1 MPPRT
6 RSPGDRRR
14 DAPDDDRDRRVP
26 TRMRLL
32 RTDDLVDLQLAWFG
46 VALRTGDDGR
56 RLTTGD
62 DGGTLV
68 VTLPPQHLGEEAFPE
83 GPGVVTPTEQ
93 AGLRVAEP
101 SRLVYDLPA
110 GLDLTLSAAGVLAL
124 LPTLRLRTVPLA
136 TPAVTAAGSVR
147 PSAVGTLTAHGRL
160 LADHRSLLRTLIGDD
175 GAAAAS
181 MPHLS
186 ASAAS
191 VLAAARSARLVRGRL
206 PIDLDL
212 TPGPVVVGPL
222 LRGLPR
228 VPDDLETALEVPWRL
243 VVSPSAEHGAFRH
256 AVEPVVAP
264 DDPSRTELWRTTLTT
279 RVVDD
284 DGALLGHDDGA
295 AQRVVRAVWARDL
308 EPATPPQPFLSSL
321 DGPIRRAIVRMTAQ
335 TSEGVVPQPLQVRRL
350 ALSSLGAW
358 VNWRADW
365 ADTWQQ
371 YPRGRGTPPLLES
384 YTHQAA
390 MGRDTYVRVT
400 QPGFL
405 FPFGHRAVWVTV
417 TERKIAPDGPAVAYL
432 RQRHFIVLRE
442 QTRRYDGHDTPL
454 RQVTLSPTTTP
465 DLDRPPGL
473 PPTEIT
479 LDDVFVPQR
488 GGVPFLWEI
497 DAVDAAGDPVALA
510 APLLFVPAS
519 ALANVTD
526 ADITA
531 AYASISSIPADGQT
545 VSLALSASPGDTALE
560 TVALTFAGAVD
571 RDDVRSRPY
580 LTSARAVV
588 PAMRHLSPSSPT
600 VDVRYTQPYLDHEFG
615 GGNPAQMFLQLA
627 VQAPVDFSDGSDRAG
642 GFIEPNLQVRGLSRT
657 LGAVGEDGT
666 GPSGLGQGRF
676 DPEAFLAGAMPKLFG
691 LFSLLEILDA
701 AGLDLE
707 MAPDFV
713 TEALDAVSSITSEAQ
728 RLHDALD
735 GGLDRLVEDLATAA
749 HDGARAQVQQ
759 ALDQLEAAAAPML
772 TALTELL
779 DALAA
784 LVGDPAGAAAIVT
797 RVSAVVGGVAAVL
810 DAVAHP
816 MLPAAVR
823 AAVQRPAE
831 ALRAVAT
838 DPALDLLTTLAD
850 FADGVLSPSGSVT
863 ARYDWRPQIT
873 SWPGPGDDAVF
884 VATDPRGLSIGVEVR
899 AGAQGAPSADVVAEL
914 RSFALQLLPGEP
926 LMRMNFSRIG
936 FRVGTGRKPEVDVV
950 FDGMEFLG
958 VLGFIDTLR
967 EIIPFDG
974 FADPP
979 YVDVAPEGITAG
991 FDLALPNVALG
1002 VFSLENISLGADVRV
1017 PFLGDAVTV
1026 GFYFCRKD
1034 SPFRLTVL
1042 CVGGGGWVGLRA
1054 SPAGLVE
1061 LEMGL
1066 EAAAS
1071 LSIDLGVASGSVS
1084 IAVGVYLRLEGDAG
1098 SLTAYFR
1105 VRGEV
1110 DVLGLI
1116 SASITL
1122 ELTLTYDFPTGK
1134 LIGRASIV
1142 VEIEVLFFSA
1152 SVEVSCERKLAGS
1165 NGDPTLADIMPP
1177 GAGGEEAWATYCT
1190 AFAGGAA

>member
-1 MPPRT
+1 MPPRP
-6 RSPGDRRR
+6 RSPGT
-14 DAPDDDRDRRVP
+14 PV
-26 TRMRLL
+26 RMRLL
-32 RTDDLVDLQLAWFG
+32 RTDDLVDLHLSWFG
-46 VALRTGDDGR
+46 VTQRSDDDGAH
-56 RLTTGD
+56 LTTGA

-93 AGLRVAEP
+93 AGLRIAEP

-110 GLDLTLSAAGVLAL
+110 GLDLALSAAGVLAL

-136 TPAVTAAGSVR
+136 TPAAAGHR
-147 PSAVGTLTAHGRL
+147 PGGLDTVAGHGILTPHGRVV
-160 LADHRSLLRTLIGDD
+160 ADHRALLRTLIGGDD
-175 GAAAAS
+175 HVEAAAS

-191 VLAAARSARLVRGRL
+191 VLAAARSARLLRGAVMGGFV
-206 PIDLDL
+206 L
-212 TPGPVVVGPL
+212 TPDPSLVEPVR
-222 LRGLPR
+222 LRGIPR
-228 VPDDLETALEVPWRL
+228 VPGDLETALEVPWRL

-284 DGALLGHDDGA
+284 DGVLLGHDESA

-308 EPATPPQPFLSSL
+308 EPETPPQPFLSSL
-321 DGPIRRAIVRMTAQ
+321 DGPTRRAIVRMTAQ
-335 TSEGVVPQPLQVRRL
+335 TSEGVEPQPLQVRRL

-358 VNWRADW
+358 VDWRADW
-365 ADTWQQ
+365 GDTWED
-371 YPRGRGTPPLLES
+371 YPRGRGTPPPLES

-432 RQRHFIVLRE
+432 RQRYFIALRE
-442 QTRRYDGHDTPL
+442 RTRRYDRHDTPL

-465 DLDRPPGL
+465 DLDRPG
-473 PPTEIT
+473 PPVLEPTGME
-479 LDDVFVPQR
+479 LLHVFVPTR
-488 GGVPFLWEI
+488 NHVPFLWEI
-497 DAVDAAGDPVALA
+497 DALDAAGDPVALA
-510 APLLFVPAS
+510 APLLFVPAGR
-519 ALANVTD
+519 LPHLTDTQIAN
-526 ADITA
+526 
-531 AYASISSIPADGQT
+531 AYAPIASIPADGQT
-545 VSLALSASPGDTALE
+545 VSLARSASPGDTALE
-560 TVALTFAGAVD
+560 TVTLTFAGVVD

-588 PAMRHLSPSSPT
+588 PAMRHLAPSSPT
-600 VDVRYTQPYLDHEFG
+600 VDVRYTQPYLTHEFG
-615 GGNPAQMFLQLA
+615 GGNPAQMFVQLTT
-627 VQAPVDFSDGSDRAG
+627 QAPVDFSDGSDRAG
-642 GFIEPNLQVRGLSRT
+642 GFVEPNLQVRGLSRT

-666 GPSGLGQGRF
+666 GPNGLSQGRF
-676 DPEAFLAGAMPKLFG
+676 DPQAFLAGAMPKLFG
-691 LFSLLEILDA
+691 LFSLLEILDLDP
-701 AGLDLE
+701 LDLE

-735 GGLDRLVEDLATAA
+735 GGLDRLVNDLATAA

-759 ALDQLEAAAAPML
+759 ALDQLEAEAAPML
-772 TALTELL
+772 AALTELL

-784 LVGDPAGAAAIVT
+784 LVGNPAGAAAIAT
-797 RVSAVVGGVAAVL
+797 RVDAVVGGVQAVL

-838 DPALDLLTTLAD
+838 DPALDLLTTLAE

-863 ARYDWRPQIT
+863 ARYDWCPQIA

-884 VATDPRGLSIGVEVR
+884 VANDPRGLSIGVEVR

-991 FDLALPNVALG
+991 FDLALPNVAIG
-1002 VFSLENISLGADVRV
+1002 VFSLENISLGADARV

-1122 ELTLTYDFPTGK
+1122 ELSLTYDFPTGK

-1142 VEIEVLFFSA
+1142 VEVEVLFFSA

-1177 GAGGEEAWATYCT
+1177 GDGGEEAWASYCT
-1190 AFAGGAA
+1190 AFAGVPA